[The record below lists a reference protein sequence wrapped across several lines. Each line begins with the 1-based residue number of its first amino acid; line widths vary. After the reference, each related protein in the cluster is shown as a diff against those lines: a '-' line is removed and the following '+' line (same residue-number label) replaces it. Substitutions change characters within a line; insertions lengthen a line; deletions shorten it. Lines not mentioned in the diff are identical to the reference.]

1 MTAAARTRWRHRGDR
16 GAGALDIT
24 VMGLAVFVPVILLLV
39 FAGRMNA
46 GHAAVES
53 AARHGARTMSIARD
67 AGAGAATAEADAA
80 SIVREGSP
88 MCLDM
93 VFDSQVD
100 TELVTVTVTCAV
112 DLSELV
118 LRPVPGTETVSATA
132 VEVLDRHR
140 EGVAP

>member
-1 MTAAARTRWRHRGDR
+1 
-16 GAGALDIT
+16 LDIT
-24 VMGLAVFVPVILLLV
+24 VMGIAVFVPVILLLV

-53 AARHGARTMSIARD
+53 AARHGARTISIARD
-67 AGAGAATAEADAA
+67 PGAGAATAEADAA
-80 SIVREGSP
+80 AIVREGSP

-93 VFDSQVD
+93 VFDSQID
-100 TELVTVTVTCAV
+100 AEQVTVTVRCTV

-118 LRPVPGTETVSATA
+118 LLPVPGSETVSATA

-140 EGVAP
+140 EGVVP